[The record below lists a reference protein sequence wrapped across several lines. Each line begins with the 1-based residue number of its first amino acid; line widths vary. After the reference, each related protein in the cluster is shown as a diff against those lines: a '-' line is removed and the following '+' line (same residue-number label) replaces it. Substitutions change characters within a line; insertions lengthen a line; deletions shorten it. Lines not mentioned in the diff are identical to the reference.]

1 VNSYIS
7 IELYRGEMLG
17 IAGESGCGKSTL
29 AYALTRLLRP
39 PAVMTEGRVL
49 FYGRDGGAPVDVMGL
64 EPEALRRFRWTV
76 VSMVFQSAMNSL
88 NPVTSLRRQFSDI
101 FEAHVP
107 GMQRDAQDQKSREL
121 LEMVGIDPSRLSG
134 FPHELSGGMRQRVGI
149 AMALALQPEIVIMD
163 EPTTALD
170 VVVQREILLEIAR
183 LRRELGFSVI
193 FITHDLPMLVDLSD
207 RLAVMYAGEI
217 VERAPAERVGG
228 RPAHPYTLGLQA
240 ACPDLLGERRALQG
254 IPGSPPDLRQDLPGC
269 AFAPRCP
276 YAFAPC
282 ANVHPVLSPL
292 ALPTPLAP
300 DAPGGTYTPQALDR
314 QPGEDLAR
322 TSRLDDWR
330 VACHLHD
337 RTANPAGP
345 PGELSGDP
353 LGLGGQERSLVTTD
367 LGAAPAAP
375 PPAEG

>member
-1 VNSYIS
+1 
-7 IELYRGEMLG
+7 
-17 IAGESGCGKSTL
+17 
-29 AYALTRLLRP
+29 
-39 PAVMTEGRVL
+39 
-49 FYGRDGGAPVDVMGL
+49 
-64 EPEALRRFRWTV
+64 
-76 VSMVFQSAMNSL
+76 MVFQSAMSSL
-88 NPVTSLRRQFSDI
+88 NPVISLRRQFSDI

-107 GMQRDAQDQKSREL
+107 EMDREAQDQRSRQL
-121 LEMVGIDPSRLSG
+121 LEMVGIDPSRLGG

-183 LRRELGFSVI
+183 LRRELRFSVI

-217 VERAPAERVGG
+217 VERAPAEWVGG

-254 IPGSPPDLRQDLPGC
+254 IPGSPPDLRQELRGC
-269 AFAPRCP
+269 AFAPRCQ

-282 ANVHPVLSPL
+282 ADVHPVLL
-292 ALPTPLAP
+292 PLAP
-300 DAPGGTYTPQALDR
+300 PATVIEDR
-314 QPGEDLAR
+314 PDRDEVKA
-322 TSRLDDWR
+322 SKLDDWA

-345 PGELSGDP
+345 PSELAGDP
-353 LGLGGQERSLVTTD
+353 LGRGGLASPAVPAG
-367 LGAAPAAP
+367 LGATSTGRQTDVRDQP
-375 PPAEG
+375 